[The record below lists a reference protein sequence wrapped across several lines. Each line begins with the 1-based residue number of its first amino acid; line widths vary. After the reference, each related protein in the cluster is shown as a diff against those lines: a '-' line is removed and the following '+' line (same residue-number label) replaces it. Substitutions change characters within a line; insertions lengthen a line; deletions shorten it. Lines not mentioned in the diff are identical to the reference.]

1 MTRRSERD
9 TANFSIARDL
19 EGEVNPACR
28 QALNSVG
35 FRRATN
41 FLHNSTPHKKDNRLQ
56 DKKSRSRV
64 TGICN
69 PQETRPRATEGRGR
83 PIRAIPI
90 PHNDGTL
97 GTANKCATPQ
107 RLEH

>member
-41 FLHNSTPHKKDNRLQ
+41 FLHNSTPHKNNNK
-56 DKKSRSRV
+56 
-64 TGICN
+64 
-69 PQETRPRATEGRGR
+69 PPGREIALTSHG
-83 PIRAIPI
+83 
-90 PHNDGTL
+90 HL
-97 GTANKCATPQ
+97 
-107 RLEH
+107 